1 MRIGIVTK
9 EWPPHIYGGAGVHAL
24 QLTQALKKSIDVDV
38 HCFGEERSDAI
49 GYPANPSQKDLNPAL
64 AALSTDIEIAQNLG
78 GVDLVHSHTW
88 YANMAGH
95 FASLLHGIPHVI
107 TAHSLEPDRPWK
119 ADQLGGGYRLSSWAE
134 QTAYESADAIIAVSN
149 GMRGDVLRAY
159 PDLDPNKVHTILNG
173 VDTEKYFHSPDQD
186 LLDRLGITGRYVIFV
201 GRITRQK
208 GLSHL
213 LRAWKKVNSEIGL
226 LIAAGSPDEPGIG
239 SEVAALIADLQKER
253 SNVWWQETMLPQP
266 ELRSLLS
273 SADLF
278 ICPSVYEPL
287 GIVNLEAMA
296 CETAVLASRV
306 GGIPEVIDEG
316 RTGDLVDYTGDAQ
329 AFEASLTSQINE
341 LMLDPDKL
349 ERYGKAGRER
359 AIKDF
364 AWQAI
369 ADQTQE
375 LYQSII
381 DSRKN

>member
-24 QLTQALKKSIDVDV
+24 QLTQALKNSIDVDV
-38 HCFGEERSDAI
+38 HCFGEERSDAT
-49 GYPANPSQKDLNPAL
+49 GYPAHPSQKDMNPAL
-64 AALSTDIEIAQNLG
+64 AALATDIEIAQNLG
-78 GVDLVHSHTW
+78 AVDLVHSHTW

-134 QTAYESADAIIAVSN
+134 KTAYESADAIIAVSN
-149 GMRGDVLRAY
+149 GMRRDVLRAY
-159 PDLDPNKVHTILNG
+159 PDLDPTKVHTILNG
-173 VDTEKYFHSPDQD
+173 VDTDKYFPSPDQD

-213 LRAWKKVNSEIGL
+213 LRAWKKVNPDIGL

-239 SEVAALIADLQKER
+239 SEVATLIADLQKER
-253 SNVWWQETMLPQP
+253 ANVWWQEKMLPQP

-306 GGIPEVIDEG
+306 GGIPEVVVEG
-316 RTGDLVDYTGDAQ
+316 QTGDLVDYTGDA
-329 AFEASLTSQINE
+329 AIFEAALSSQINE

-349 ERYGKAGRER
+349 RRYGKAGRER

-369 ADQTQE
+369 ADQTQK
-375 LYQSII
+375 LYQSIF
-381 DSRKN
+381 DARKN